1 MGIDLPKIGK
11 PATNALKGQGILSLE
26 DVANYD
32 KTTLLGIHGVGPKAI
47 DILDQALTEH
57 GLNFKNIL
65 GQDLPFELVGD
76 LKCDNAP
83 KQRLMLDFL
92 IASALV
98 NKDKL
103 LAVVSEDFIWK
114 VPGAFELNGLNDF
127 YDELSKHQVVIKQ
140 IVINDNISH
149 GKVGSMHGEQLQ
161 SDGSKLWF
169 ADFFEFES
177 HKKDAKIKTV
187 TSYVI
192 MNEGES

>member
-26 DVANYD
+26 DVAHYD
-32 KTTLLGIHGVGPKAI
+32 KTTLLGIHGIGPKAI

-192 MNEGES
+192 MSEGES

>member
-1 MGIDLPKIGK
+1 MGVDLPKVGK
-11 PATNALKGQGILSLE
+11 PATNALKAQGISSLE
-26 DVANYD
+26 DVARYD
-32 KTTLLGIHGVGPKAI
+32 KTTLLDIHGVGPKAI
-47 DILDQALTEH
+47 DILEKALAEH
-57 GLNFKNIL
+57 GLDFKNIL
-65 GQDLPFELVGD
+65 GHELPFELIGD

-83 KQRLMLDFL
+83 KQRIMLDFL

-98 NKDKL
+98 NKEQL
-103 LAVVSEDFIWK
+103 IAVLSEDFIWK
-114 VPGAFELNGLNDF
+114 VPGAFELKGLDAF
-127 YDELSKHQVVIKQ
+127 YDELSEHQVDIKQ

-177 HKKDAKIKTV
+177 HKKNAKIKTV

-192 MNEGES
+192 MDEGES